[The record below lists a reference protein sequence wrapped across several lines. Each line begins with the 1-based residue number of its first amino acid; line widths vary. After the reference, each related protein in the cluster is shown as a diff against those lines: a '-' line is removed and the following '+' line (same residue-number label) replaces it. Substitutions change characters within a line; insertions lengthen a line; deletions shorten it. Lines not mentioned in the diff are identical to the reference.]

1 MALIIITVE
10 LSIDSLHTIV
20 GNPKKQYITKKTGT
34 CFWRAHLQS
43 LGGRF
48 SRKSMWAELLIL
60 IRTSVTHSLLVKES
74 IYITSITPA

>member
-20 GNPKKQYITKKTGT
+20 GNPQKQYITKKTGT

-43 LGGRF
+43 LGEQSINVSNLGRLTK
-48 SRKSMWAELLIL
+48 SRIKPL
-60 IRTSVTHSLLVKES
+60 
-74 IYITSITPA
+74 

>member
-1 MALIIITVE
+1 MLNNWHYVSDVVVGAAVGILTAE
-10 LSIDSLHTIV
+10 LAYWGL
-20 GNPKKQYITKKTGT
+20 T
-34 CFWRAHLQS
+34 CKVWGA
-43 LGGRF
+43 RF

>member
-20 GNPKKQYITKKTGT
+20 GNPQKQYITKKSGT

-43 LGGRF
+43 LGG
-48 SRKSMWAELLIL
+48 LG
-60 IRTSVTHSLLVKES
+60 SVEKACGLNYLFLSEHL
-74 IYITSITPA
+74 